1 MKFTKFLLVIA
12 IFCITIT
19 STFAQSLNVPAPSPT
34 QTLKQNFGTSDMSL
48 EYSRPSANGRIVFGN
63 VVAYDKIWR
72 TGANSS
78 TKITFGSDVKLEG
91 KDVKAGTYAIYSM
104 PGKESWDIMLY
115 KDLTIGG
122 NTDKYKTENE
132 VLRVKVKPSK
142 ISEKVESFTINF
154 NGFTPTATTLEL
166 AWENT
171 KVAVA
176 ITTDIDATI
185 MKNIEKFII
194 NDSRPFYSAATYYYD
209 NNKDQALAMEWV
221 NKAIAG
227 NPKGYW
233 MYLLKAKIAK
243 KQNDKASALAAA
255 TECNKLATEDK
266 DDAYIKMSTEFLA
279 DLKK

>member
-12 IFCITIT
+12 VFCMTIT

-48 EYSRPSANGRIVFGN
+48 EYSRPSANGRVVFGN

-72 TGANSS
+72 TGANAS
-78 TKITFGSDVKLEG
+78 TKITFGSDVKVEG
-91 KDVKAGTYAIYSM
+91 KEVKAGTYAIYSV

-142 ISEKVESFTINF
+142 VSEKVESFTMNF
-154 NGFTPTATTLEL
+154 NGFTATVTTLEL
-166 AWENT
+166 VWENT

-176 ITTDIDATI
+176 ITTDIDAAI
-185 MKNIEKFII
+185 MKNIEKIII

-243 KQNDKASALAAA
+243 KQNDKAGALAAA